1 MVWAPQRATAQGG
14 HRRLQPRPPED
25 PDRSASHR
33 LHGWQEAPPRRA
45 SARVSEEQPGPLTRA
60 APLSPGGALSRGL
73 GFLGSPGETAPGKSS
88 CTKRHESDSLR
99 PQDCTH
105 GQALECLLK

>member
-25 PDRSASHR
+25 PDRSAS
-33 LHGWQEAPPRRA
+33 PRRA
-45 SARVSEEQPGPLTRA
+45 SARVSEEQPGPLTWA

-73 GFLGSPGETAPGKSS
+73 GFLGSPGETALGKSS